1 MFPVPLLWTPPLVTV
16 PKIYTP
22 MDLVMVML
30 MWMFA
35 NVIYSGNLIWPSDLP
50 HCQISHIVGYYTVAY
65 FFPFLLLM
73 LDFSTHSA
81 TSFCFSELFLTSEY
95 FRSWSPLVRVQLMT
109 PCFTREANTSWTK
122 GQLMFHW
129 TYNLPFPVAAS
140 CLEIIQLN
148 LKFLRSYLV
157 LCALRR
163 CRLIPG
169 RKLEQC
175 WTPVIL
181 ISISSFASY
190 SNSPDLLWI
199 PQ

>member
-1 MFPVPLLWTPPLVTV
+1 MNSSFGYCA
-16 PKIYTP
+16 KAIYTNGLG
-22 MDLVMVML
+22 DGYAYVDVCKC
-30 MWMFA
+30 
-35 NVIYSGNLIWPSDLP
+35 NLFWKPHMTIWPSPLSDFT
-50 HCQISHIVGYYTVAY
+50 HCWLLYCCLFLSISTAYVG
-65 FFPFLLLM
+65 
-73 LDFSTHSA
+73 FSTHSA

-122 GQLMFHW
+122 GQLMFQW

-163 CRLIPG
+163 RGLIPG